1 MVRAREEARTIA
13 EQGLA
18 KMDAGDFA
26 AAARLLEVAEQRFHA
41 PTHLLF
47 LGQAYTGLGRLAKA
61 ASMYRRLLSEQV
73 PNYAPDAFRE
83 AQLLGKKELAA
94 LEPRVPQVALEL
106 DRDAALVELTVDGEK
121 VAFESPLWLDPGD
134 HVLSA
139 TAGGVTKVERVS
151 VREAERSVVRFAF
164 GRAEAPPPE
173 GPAGRGLGPLAL
185 GGIAA
190 LSIGGA
196 ALVVGAATG
205 GVSLS
210 TVAELEDRCPGK
222 TGCDPADE
230 ALADEARLLG
240 DVSTATLVIG
250 GAAAVTGLILVLV
263 PSPEAPGSTSLRP
276 LIGPGFLGLTGA
288 F

>member
-83 AQLLGKKELAA
+83 AQVLGKKELAA

-106 DRDAALVELTVDGEK
+106 DRDPALVELTVDGEK

-139 TAGGVTKVERVS
+139 TAGGVTKIEKVS
-151 VREAERSVVRFAF
+151 AREAERLVVRFAF
-164 GRAEAPPPE
+164 GRADAPPPE

-185 GGIAA
+185 GASRRCPSAA
-190 LSIGGA
+190 PRWWWGQRPEGSRSRR
-196 ALVVGAATG
+196 
-205 GVSLS
+205 SLS
-210 TVAELEDRCPGK
+210 SRTVAPTRPGVTLPTRRSPTK
-222 TGCDPADE
+222 
-230 ALADEARLLG
+230 LAC
-240 DVSTATLVIG
+240 SATSRRP
-250 GAAAVTGLILVLV
+250 
-263 PSPEAPGSTSLRP
+263 PS
-276 LIGPGFLGLTGA
+276 
-288 F
+288 